1 MENPTGHE
9 VISPYLVKMVRRTP
23 PAGAPVVP
31 DSTPVVVFG
40 NFWSAEVATL
50 GINPS
55 ANEFNGP
62 DGEPLEK
69 RRLATLHSLGLRTML
84 DTKDTHI
91 SQVLSDCREYFSKD
105 GNPYWTWFGPL
116 DKLLSQ
122 ATGMSYRDGTACH
135 LDLVQWA
142 TDPVWDKINDPSVRQ
157 ALLDDGVPHLTNQ
170 LRQGNIRLVLLNGR
184 QAVDQVRAVD
194 LAALENVGDMP
205 YLESGT
211 KTTNLYAGVGDGVL
225 FLGWSVNIQS
235 TPGANSAWFRER
247 LSAWITMRSTR
258 LETVV
263 PTSEV
268 IAEDAAPALG
278 GSIRSKMDLINHLQ
292 HWLQTSSNATVGDIG
307 LYGGKPWITA
317 KISGFDILVN
327 ADTKRA
333 AVEELVAHA
342 AAHGAEAPWHVI
354 ANQKGAINKVVFQTN
369 ARPTP
374 GWFCYTK
381 TALQH
386 PTTI

>member
-1 MENPTGHE
+1 
-9 VISPYLVKMVRRTP
+9 
-23 PAGAPVVP
+23 
-31 DSTPVVVFG
+31 
-40 NFWSAEVATL
+40 
-50 GINPS
+50 
-55 ANEFNGP
+55 
-62 DGEPLEK
+62 
-69 RRLATLHSLGLRTML
+69 ML

-157 ALLDDGVPHLTNQ
+157 ALLDDGVPHLTTSCGKATSASPCSTVARPWTRSERSTSRP
-170 LRQGNIRLVLLNGR
+170 LRMWATCHTSSRAQRRPTCTPELVT
-184 QAVDQVRAVD
+184 
-194 LAALENVGDMP
+194 E
-205 YLESGT
+205 
-211 KTTNLYAGVGDGVL
+211 L

-333 AVEELVAHA
+333 AVEELVANA